1 MPATDDKPKQAISG
15 PKSKWVVWL
24 LVSEN
29 PAADG
34 KQIVEATGP
43 EDAWNTFCERTK
55 TPKDIRGGR
64 VIRPATE
71 NEINPPKPKK
81 PKREAE
87 DAEHRD
93 D

>member
-34 KQIVEATGP
+34 RQIVDATGP

-55 TPKDIRGGR
+55 TPKDVRGGR

-81 PKREAE
+81 PKPKPEVE
-87 DAEHRD
+87 DD